1 MRVVIDTNVFVSGI
15 FWTGSSHE
23 VLNSWKDGKFTLVTS
38 IRCISEI
45 VKVLSGFK
53 IRLPNG
59 IMRKWVKMIIQNSD
73 IVEPKEKIEV
83 IKEDPSDSIFIETAV
98 AGNAGYIVSQ
108 DKHLLRAKEFR
119 KIKIVS
125 PEEFNRFCN

>member
-73 IVEPKEKIEV
+73 IVEPKEKIDV
-83 IKEDPSDSIFIETAV
+83 IKEDPSDNIFIETAV
-98 AGNAGYIVSQ
+98 AGN
-108 DKHLLRAKEFR
+108 
-119 KIKIVS
+119 
-125 PEEFNRFCN
+125 